1 MSVRRATTQLL
12 PARSV
17 HLRIVP
23 RPADLS
29 ESREIF
35 RVLKRFGEIDVFKSL
50 RYEYHNPADNIALA
64 IFRDST
70 AAQKALDASPIR
82 FALEKVD
89 HHPSNHETDP
99 QNELEDEDA
108 EDAETIHSKKPPKD
122 GIDEILRPSTLLIR
136 TEPTEPVHT
145 TTPQTSTPPAMPFD
159 PPTPSPTAHTRTKWF
174 QVTVDRSRAVHQ
186 DFVERQPFWKQF
198 HPQKSLAQEDLAK
211 KVPHIGLSD
220 VSKRPPNAH
229 RTPNKV
235 LRLMSE
241 YVERGMPSLRGM
253 AGDSEAERGFRERRG
268 RRGEEG
274 G

>member
-23 RPADLS
+23 RPANLS

-35 RVLKRFGEIDVFKSL
+35 RVLQRFGEISVFKYL

-82 FALEKVD
+82 FALEKVIQRPND
-89 HHPSNHETDP
+89 QESE
-99 QNELEDEDA
+99 QEDEDDDTEA
-108 EDAETIHSKKPPKD
+108 PSKQPPKD
-122 GIDEILRPSTLLIR
+122 GIDEILRPSSLLTR
-136 TEPTEPVHT
+136 TGPTTPVHT
-145 TTPQTSTPPAMPFD
+145 DPPTTASPTLPFD
-159 PPTPSPTAHTRTKWF
+159 PPSPSPHAPKPYTRTKWF
-174 QVTVDRSRAVHQ
+174 QVTVDRSRVVHQ

-198 HPQKSLAQEDLAK
+198 HPTKSLAQEDLVK
-211 KVPHIGLSD
+211 KVPHVGLSD

-235 LRLMSE
+235 LRQMSE
-241 YVERGMPSLRGM
+241 YVERVMPSLRGLVE
-253 AGDSEAERGFRERRG
+253 GREGEKEFERRKGSG
-268 RRGEEG
+268 RKPQF
-274 G
+274 